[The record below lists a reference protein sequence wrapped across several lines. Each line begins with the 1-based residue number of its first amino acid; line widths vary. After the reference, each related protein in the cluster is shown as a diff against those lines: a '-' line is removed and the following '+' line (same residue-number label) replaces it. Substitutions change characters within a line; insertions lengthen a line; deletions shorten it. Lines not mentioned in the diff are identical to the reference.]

1 MCFVACFLYLIYS
14 IEEATVMANYV
25 YLDNYSKKGKLG
37 ISYRVFDQ
45 LVTSTLMNI
54 KGISKSEKLMKRFQ
68 FMRLNKP
75 VQTYIHRD
83 IVYVLIY
90 VDVAK
95 GKNIQDVISEIQK
108 EVYNSLFLITEQVPV
123 NIQVKVESII

>member
-1 MCFVACFLYLIYS
+1 
-14 IEEATVMANYV
+14 MAGYV
-25 YLDNYSKKGKLG
+25 HLDSYSKKGKLG

-54 KGISKSEKLMKRFQ
+54 KGIAKSEKMMKRFQ

-75 VQTYIHRD
+75 VQTYIVRD
-83 IVYVLIY
+83 IVHVWIY

-95 GKNIQDVISEIQK
+95 NKNIQEVVSEIQN
-108 EVYNSLFLITEQVPV
+108 EVYNSLLMFTEQVPI

>member
-1 MCFVACFLYLIYS
+1 
-14 IEEATVMANYV
+14 MANYV
-25 YLDNYSKKGKLG
+25 YLDDYSKKGKLG

-45 LVTSTLMNI
+45 IVTSALMNI
-54 KGISKSEKLMKRFQ
+54 EGISKSQKLMKRVQ
-68 FMRLNKP
+68 FIRLNKP

-95 GKNIQDVISEIQK
+95 GKNIQDAINEIQK

-123 NIQVKVESII
+123 NVQVRVQSII

>member
-1 MCFVACFLYLIYS
+1 MVG
-14 IEEATVMANYV
+14 YV
-25 YLDNYSKKGKLG
+25 CLDKENKKGKLC
-37 ISYRVFDQ
+37 ISYKVFNQ
-45 LVTSTLMNI
+45 IVTSSLMNI
-54 KGISKSEKLMKRFQ
+54 KGIAKSEKLMKRFQ

-75 VQTYIHRD
+75 VQTYIHRN

-95 GKNIQDVISEIQK
+95 GKNIQDVITEIQK
-108 EVYNSLFLITEQVPV
+108 EVYSSLYLITEQVPV